1 MKETDRDK
9 NKREISIKKIQSLD
23 GNDSKML
30 HLSSLPFA
38 YENIYIYILLLLCQR
53 SKFRIKVNRILRF
66 L

>member
-38 YENIYIYILLLLCQR
+38 YENIYIYIFCCCFVKGLSLEL
-53 SKFRIKVNRILRF
+53 K
-66 L
+66 

>member
-38 YENIYIYILLLLCQR
+38 YENIYIFCCCFVKGLSLEL
-53 SKFRIKVNRILRF
+53 K
-66 L
+66 